1 MAPWL
6 VSFPISATTGL
17 AEGSPSLRYSTWGNF
32 DDHLGFTFRIR
43 LASNRA
49 AARRTTTL
57 ELLRAHYAAPGR
69 AATATALAELLGF
82 KGSNGINVSYGTLA
96 MQIGVLIGDER
107 PNISLLFEV
116 TRSTTGR
123 SGEWTLVMRPE
134 FADGLKRARW
144 IEEMSDATVHCMACV
159 LIVDDKPAI
168 RVLLA

>member
-1 MAPWL
+1 MAVPRL
-6 VSFPISATTGL
+6 SIQHGVTLTTISA
-17 AEGSPSLRYSTWGNF
+17 SRF
-32 DDHLGFTFRIR
+32 
-43 LASNRA
+43 ASV
-49 AARRTTTL
+49 
-57 ELLRAHYAAPGR
+57 LRAIGRPGGRRLEILRLHYAAPGR
-69 AATATALAELLGF
+69 AATATELAELVGF

-96 MQIGVLIGDER
+96 KQIGLLIGEES